1 MFSDSAIKAATN
13 QQQWYVTIS
22 RGRKGIQIFTSD
34 KVQLRENILHS
45 GNRELAID
53 LVKQGQLQRLDY
65 YYMLPG
71 PGVEQQT
78 RGVKV

>member
-1 MFSDSAIKAATN
+1 
-13 QQQWYVTIS
+13 
-22 RGRKGIQIFTSD
+22 
-34 KVQLRENILHS
+34 VQLRENILRS

-53 LVKQGQLQRLDY
+53 LVEQRHLHRLNHYDVLQ
-65 YYMLPG
+65 G